1 MSYCPSVQ
9 NSTCVWPIHTQS
21 ITVLLIFSCSS
32 PPQGCGT
39 LRSSDYSAGAEARAP
54 GRLHRPQQRRLLPEW
69 AEPQSDPGAGGQ
81 FPAAGEIH
89 VRHHHTGKRHR
100 ERERERKKGEAGNIN
115 GWTKNIM
122 KTMTTWSSVGGVSM
136 FLLIWMNTDLKF
148 SNFYETKKQFF

>member
-100 ERERERKKGEAGNIN
+100 ESERERERKGILMDEQMESK
-115 GWTKNIM
+115 KNQ
-122 KTMTTWSSVGGVSM
+122 KTLWKRWQRGLRSEEHVFVDMDVYR
-136 FLLIWMNTDLKF
+136 FEI
-148 SNFYETKKQFF
+148 